1 MISTRI
7 FIASS
12 SEGKAVAQAVKQQF
26 ADVEQVDIWYENVF
40 QINRSYFDSLNRA
53 ANLYDFAIVCLTPDD
68 VLSLRGQEHLA
79 PRDNVLF
86 ELGLFM
92 GRLGTKRAFVV
103 ADESVRVLSDL
114 QGITLATYRQPPVG
128 GSLMSAVGNACTKI
142 RSVIE
147 AEMEKSGLGFLPS
160 TSLAIGYFNNFI
172 MKVVEGLEDDEPDLI
187 DLGDG
192 SNPVRLEFEDY
203 QLRIL
208 VPSNLSRL
216 DRDLGKSK
224 RNRKLKQVQIKTNYR
239 DFPFFITGD
248 FEPGKT
254 TILQLL
260 DIPTTIRASRE
271 IIDKIFPD
279 EGVGYNDEEREVLAQ
294 REIKNFKKALESLIA
309 KAGYDDNVSVE
320 WL

>member
-1 MISTRI
+1 MIAARI

-26 ADVEQVDIWYENVF
+26 TDIEQVDIWYENVF

-68 VLSLRGQEHLA
+68 MLSSRGQEQLA

-92 GRLGTKRAFVV
+92 GRLGTNRAFVV
-103 ADESVRVLSDL
+103 ADESVRILSDL
-114 QGITLATYRQPPVG
+114 QGITLATYRQPPGG

-142 RSVIE
+142 RNVIE
-147 AEMEKSGLGFLPS
+147 GEMARSGLGFLPS
-160 TSLAIGYFNNFI
+160 TSLAIGYFNNFV
-172 MKVVEGLEDDEPDLI
+172 MKIVEVLEDEEPDLI

-192 SNPVRLEFEDY
+192 SQPVRLKFEDY
-203 QLRIL
+203 HLRIL
-208 VPSNLSRL
+208 IPPSLSRL
-216 DRDLGKSK
+216 ERDMTRSK
-224 RNRKLKQVQIKTNYR
+224 RTRKLKQVQIKTKYR
-239 DFPFFITGD
+239 DFPFFITGEY
-248 FEPGKT
+248 EPGVSS
-254 TILQLL
+254 ILQLM

-271 IIDKIFPD
+271 IIEKIFPD
-279 EGVGYNDEEREVLAQ
+279 QGVGYNDQEQEMLAQ
-294 REIKNFKKALESLIA
+294 REIKNFKKALEFLIS
-309 KAGYDDNVSVE
+309 KSGYDENISVE